1 MKNFINNLNQGT
13 KLVIN
18 NEEYEVLTKTY
29 YTIEE
34 DESVVYIKCELSAN
48 KVLVIIPEDNYIY
61 IGKVIDN
68 MQYEKISDDQIKYE
82 GNIFNKAGDGHQYII
97 NIEFGTE
104 DEVEGRCI
112 FEDYESEKNVISLG
126 ILTDKDNIR
135 ADVYADILSLEDI
148 AIKE

>member
-13 KLVIN
+13 KLAIN

-61 IGKVIDN
+61 VGKVIED
-68 MQYEKISDDQIKYE
+68 MEYERISDDQIKYE
-82 GNIFNKAGDGHQYII
+82 GNIFNKTGDGHQYII

-126 ILTDKDNIR
+126 ILTDKDDIR
-135 ADVYADILSLEDI
+135 ADVYADILSLDDI
-148 AIKE
+148 AIKK

>member
-34 DESVVYIKCELSAN
+34 DESVVYIKCEISAN

-61 IGKVIDN
+61 FGKVIED
-68 MQYEKISDDQIKYE
+68 MEYERISDDQIKYE
-82 GNIFNKAGDGHQYII
+82 GNIFNKTGDGHQYII